1 MCCSGCSVANKE
13 ALEGVVR
20 TTEQIIGC
28 QLPSLEDITN
38 SHYRKRTKKHYQ
50 GLLTICYPLEEASY
64 QPKHPPVDSET
75 LSFQRPKHFF

>member
-1 MCCSGCSVANKE
+1 MCCSGCSVANKK

-28 QLPSLEDITN
+28 QLPLTTAKEQ
-38 SHYRKRTKKHYQ
+38 KKHYQ